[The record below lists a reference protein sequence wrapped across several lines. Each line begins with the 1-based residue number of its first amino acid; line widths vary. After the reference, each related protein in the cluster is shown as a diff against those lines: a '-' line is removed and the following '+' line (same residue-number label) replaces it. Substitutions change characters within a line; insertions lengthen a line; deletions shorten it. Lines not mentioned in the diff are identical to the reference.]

1 MIKLLEN
8 AKKITV
14 KEGKITASA
23 IVDGFE
29 FVGVAKLKDGDT
41 SNELEATRIAEAK
54 MERKYHKFEKRGLMF
69 KKEML
74 EDMLEQVNAEI
85 AKTENRIYNCDKHSK
100 DICNRL

>member
-1 MIKLLEN
+1 MIKLLE
-8 AKKITV
+8 KVKEITV
-14 KEGKITASA
+14 EDGRITAYA
-23 IVDGFE
+23 NVDGFD
-29 FVGVAKLKDGDT
+29 FIGIARLKDGDT

-85 AKTENRIYNCDKHSK
+85 AKTENRIYNCDKHIK
-100 DICNRL
+100 DICDRL

>member
-1 MIKLLEN
+1 MIKLLEK
-8 AKKITV
+8 AKKIIV
-14 KEGKITASA
+14 KDDKITASA

-29 FVGVAKLKDGDT
+29 FVGIARLRNGEV

-85 AKTENRIYNCDKHSK
+85 AKTENRIYNCDKHIK
-100 DICNRL
+100 DICDRL